1 MKARSM
7 LFGAGLICLAFAW
20 SGVPALL
27 AAGPFSAHMIAHVTV
42 VAVAAPLLAV
52 ALAGGPNDPTR
63 RWPWL
68 AAPVAAML
76 AELVVVWGW
85 HLPLPHAAARDHAAL
100 WALEQ
105 VSFLAV
111 GLALWFAVLGG
122 PADEE
127 RARGAGGVVALLL
140 TSMHMTLLGAL
151 ITLAPR
157 SLYAHHPHMGE
168 GGLPLADQQVA
179 GMVMLAAAA
188 SYLFGGLW
196 LVARL
201 LREEE
206 EHHAPLG

>member
-1 MKARSM
+1 MTVRAT
-7 LFGAGLICLAFAW
+7 LFGLGLAGLAFAW
-20 SGVPALL
+20 SGAPALV

-52 ALAGGPNDPTR
+52 AVAGGRHDPTW
-63 RWPWL
+63 RWPLL
-68 AAPVAAML
+68 AAPVPAML

-85 HLPLPHAAARDHAAL
+85 HLPLPHAAARDHAVV
-100 WALEQ
+100 WAVEQ
-105 VSFLAV
+105 ASFLAV

-122 PADEE
+122 APGE
-127 RARGAGGVVALLL
+127 RQARGAGGVVALLL

-157 SLYAHHPHMGE
+157 ALYDHHHGAA
-168 GGLPLADQQVA
+168 LPLADQQVA

-188 SYLFGGLW
+188 SYLAGGLW

-201 LREEE
+201 LRGEEE
-206 EHHAPLG
+206 RHAPLG

>member
-1 MKARSM
+1 MMARRI
-7 LFGAGLICLAFAW
+7 LFGLGLASLAFAW
-20 SGVPALL
+20 SGVSAML
-27 AAGPFSAHMIAHVTV
+27 AAGPLSAHMIAHVSV

-52 ALAGGPNDPTR
+52 ALAGGRHDPTR

-68 AAPVAAML
+68 ALPVAAMV

-85 HLPLPHAAARDHAAL
+85 HLPLPHAAARDHAVL
-100 WALEQ
+100 WAVEQ

-111 GLALWFAVLGG
+111 GLALWFAILGG
-122 PADEE
+122 RAGEE

-157 SLYAHHPHMGE
+157 ALYVHHAEAGT
-168 GGLPLADQQVA
+168 LADQQIA

-188 SYLFGGLW
+188 SYLAGGLW

-201 LREEE
+201 LRGEE
-206 EHHAPLG
+206 EHHASLG